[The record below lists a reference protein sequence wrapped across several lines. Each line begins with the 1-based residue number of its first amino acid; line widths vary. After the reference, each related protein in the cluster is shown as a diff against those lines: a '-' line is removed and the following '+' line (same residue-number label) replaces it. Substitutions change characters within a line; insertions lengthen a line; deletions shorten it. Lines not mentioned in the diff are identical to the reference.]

1 MSYMHIFSLKYVH
14 IMELY
19 MQKVVHI
26 LSFRLLRL
34 PWGCGADRDGGR
46 TDPIFFGDVFNVAV
60 VDVHK
65 MAAV

>member
-1 MSYMHIFSLKYVH
+1 MSYMHISFLKYVH

-34 PWGCGADRDGGR
+34 PFDFGTLHHNRR
-46 TDPIFFGDVFNVAV
+46 TDPIFFRDALDVAIVNF
-60 VDVHK
+60 HK
-65 MAAV
+65 VRTV